1 MRTGGEGSGTTS
13 LKNADL
19 FSLYINGA
27 LVYRKLSRT
36 VYPWRRVQLPQAS
49 PKAYKGLNLGGFG
62 IRSMGNVGD
71 AGERVLPFETPG
83 AK

>member
-1 MRTGGEGSGTTS
+1 MLSYNGLLYPTVSREMR
-13 LKNADL
+13 
-19 FSLYINGA
+19 F
-27 LVYRKLSRT
+27 
-36 VYPWRRVQLPQAS
+36 QLPLAS

-62 IRSMGNVGD
+62 IRSMVNVGD